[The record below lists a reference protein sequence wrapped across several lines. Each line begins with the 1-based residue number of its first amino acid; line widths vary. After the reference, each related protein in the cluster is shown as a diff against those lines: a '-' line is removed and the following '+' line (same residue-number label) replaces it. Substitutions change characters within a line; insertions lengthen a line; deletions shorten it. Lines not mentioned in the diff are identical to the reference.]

1 MPIIGI
7 IAEYNPFHQGHLY
20 HLRTIQKELSPQ
32 GIICVLGGNFLQRG
46 EPALVNKWAR
56 CAMALQQG
64 IDLVFELPVLYAT
77 RSAYWFARGGIETL
91 TSTGITTHL
100 AFGVET
106 KQNILLKKAAAY
118 LASEPKAYQQKL
130 QNLLKQGLSYPQAR
144 TQALPP
150 EFLPILQSPNN
161 ILGLTYLQI
170 IQELDLNLI
179 PFILKRKGSDYLNK
193 DFNKLYPSASAIRH
207 HLISPPLNF
216 IEKLQTL
223 KNSLPSETITI
234 LAQEF
239 SQGRAPI
246 YFKQL
251 NTQLM
256 TLLRRSTP
264 EKLKQIIEIT
274 EGLENRIYRL
284 AHQTTDIQEFLKKLK
299 TKRFT
304 YTRLQRFLI
313 HLLLDYTKEAE
324 LCLEKGPP
332 YLRLL
337 GFTDRGQKLLRQIK
351 LKGTLPII
359 SRGAQID
366 HHLKKH
372 PEIFPFWEKDVLATN
387 LYTLL
392 YPNPMTRTA
401 NLDYQLPPVN
411 V

>member
-193 DFNKLYPSASAIRH
+193 DLTNYIQVLVPSA
-207 HLISPPLNF
+207 
-216 IEKLQTL
+216 
-223 KNSLPSETITI
+223 
-234 LAQEF
+234 
-239 SQGRAPI
+239 
-246 YFKQL
+246 
-251 NTQLM
+251 
-256 TLLRRSTP
+256 
-264 EKLKQIIEIT
+264 II
-274 EGLENRIYRL
+274 
-284 AHQTTDIQEFLKKLK
+284 
-299 TKRFT
+299 
-304 YTRLQRFLI
+304 
-313 HLLLDYTKEAE
+313 
-324 LCLEKGPP
+324 
-332 YLRLL
+332 
-337 GFTDRGQKLLRQIK
+337 
-351 LKGTLPII
+351 
-359 SRGAQID
+359 
-366 HHLKKH
+366 
-372 PEIFPFWEKDVLATN
+372 
-387 LYTLL
+387 
-392 YPNPMTRTA
+392 
-401 NLDYQLPPVN
+401 
-411 V
+411 